1 MNLSEWLKQ
10 HELMLHILVTRHFGQ
25 WGFECQLILHSAAD
39 ESRETFLKLVS
50 GEPDAEG
57 VYPVK
62 LFMGFGVRKLESIE
76 GLITKASGK
85 TFCYTDSNGKQQ
97 TIVFPEGLSTGDKE
111 DYTGLV
117 KGDDPDKW

>member
-1 MNLSEWLKQ
+1 MKLSEWLVGNQ
-10 HELMLHILVTRHFGQ
+10 LLLHILVTRHFGQ

-50 GEPDAEG
+50 GEADAEG
-57 VYPVK
+57 IYPSK
-62 LFMGFGVRKLESIE
+62 LVMGFGVRKFESIE

-85 TFCYTDSNGKQQ
+85 TFCYTGSDGKQH
-97 TIVFPEGLSTGDKE
+97 TIVFPEGLSAGDKE
-111 DYTGLV
+111 DYAGLV